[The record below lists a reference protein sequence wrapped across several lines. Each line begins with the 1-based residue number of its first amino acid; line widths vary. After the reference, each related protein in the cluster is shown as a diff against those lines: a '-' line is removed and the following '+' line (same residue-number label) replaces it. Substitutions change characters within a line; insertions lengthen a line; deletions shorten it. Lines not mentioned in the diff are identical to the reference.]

1 MRKVYVKRL
10 FSVLMILV
18 LLVGVVTFPSDAQE
32 AAYTQ
37 LQQRENVTLKRLA
50 ELPGSEAVEL
60 LEEAGFSFN
69 RLFFTNDEFLAETVE
84 TILDT
89 LSQGYVPMC
98 TYDYSIKNAE
108 NVNINVCARNLQ
120 VFYFAVTLKWR
131 SIICGR
137 KATAR

>member
-69 RLFFTNDEFLAETVE
+69 RLFFTNDEF
-84 TILDT
+84 
-89 LSQGYVPMC
+89 
-98 TYDYSIKNAE
+98 
-108 NVNINVCARNLQ
+108 
-120 VFYFAVTLKWR
+120 
-131 SIICGR
+131 
-137 KATAR
+137 

>member
-1 MRKVYVKRL
+1 MRKVYVKRV

-18 LLVGVVTFPSDAQE
+18 LLVGVVTFPSAAQE

-84 TILDT
+84 KILDT

-120 VFYFAVTLKWR
+120 VFLLRRETSFLSFQETQVR
-131 SIICGR
+131 F
-137 KATAR
+137 

>member
-18 LLVGVVTFPSDAQE
+18 LLVGVVTFPSAAQE

-50 ELPGSEAVEL
+50 GIPGSEAVEL

-84 TILDT
+84 KILDT

-120 VFYFAVTLKWR
+120 VFFT
-131 SIICGR
+131 SP
-137 KATAR
+137 